1 MQAGECQATPAARGW
16 YRDPWQQADWRWF
29 DGRSWTPYVAGA
41 AWASPREPA
50 KTRPVVPTLPLPAAW
65 AAIAV
70 LAAVTIIDRAVA
82 SLLTTLT
89 VPDVVRYLLPFS
101 IYGLLTVAAV
111 LIVRWHRPGMRFVES
126 VGARSKP
133 VDIAWGAVWMIAARI
148 AATIVGVVIVVGRVP
163 FRTNLPFDPHA
174 DRFRPQL
181 SGFLVLIVVAVVI
194 APIVEEIVFRGVLLR
209 ALRSRLSVAP
219 AVVIQGVVFGASHA
233 SLAYGAGNLGL
244 ILVLSAMGVTF
255 GFAAERAGRL
265 GPSMWAHAMVN
276 ATAIALAWLVLR

>member
-1 MQAGECQATPAARGW
+1 MQAGERQASPVAGGW

-41 AWASPREPA
+41 AWGPPRQPVEP
-50 KTRPVVPTLPLPAAW
+50 RPVVPTLPLPAAW

-70 LAAVTIIDRAVA
+70 LASVTIIDRALA
-82 SLLTTLT
+82 SMLSNLTL
-89 VPDVVRYLLPFS
+89 PDVVRYLLPFS
-101 IYGLLTVAAV
+101 IYGILSVAAV
-111 LIVRWHRPGMRFVES
+111 LIVRWHRPGIGFVES
-126 VGARSKP
+126 VGARTKP

-148 AATIVGVVIVVGRVP
+148 AATIVGVIIVVGRVP
-163 FRTNLPFDPHA
+163 FHTNLPFDP
-174 DRFRPQL
+174 DGNRFRPQL
-181 SGFLVLIVVAVVI
+181 AGLLVLIVVAVVV

-209 ALRSRLSVAP
+209 ALRSRMPVVP

-244 ILVLSAMGVTF
+244 VLVLSTMGVTF
-255 GFAAERAGRL
+255 GFAAEHAGRL